1 MMTDK
6 VLNLFE
12 NVLTTNWNLEIKFWG
27 LVPQLD
33 DSN

>member
-1 MMTDK
+1 MTDK
-6 VLNLFE
+6 VLNLLE
-12 NVLTTNWNLEIKFWG
+12 IVLITSWNLEIKFWG